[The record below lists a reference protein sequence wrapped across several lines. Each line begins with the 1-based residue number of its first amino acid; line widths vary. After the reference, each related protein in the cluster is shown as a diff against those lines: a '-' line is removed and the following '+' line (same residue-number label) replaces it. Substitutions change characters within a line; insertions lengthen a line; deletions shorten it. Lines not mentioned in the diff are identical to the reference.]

1 MPPQLNTMERKR
13 QSRLQRKAKYQ
24 AKRQARKQRQPSK

>member
-1 MPPQLNTMERKR
+1 MPPQLNTMERKQAR
-13 QSRLQRKAKYQ
+13 RLQRK